1 MNFVSKIFII
11 WLLCY
16 LSKTFCSTDNTPE
29 FTSTTLGASSDKTTS
44 FSESETYPIGT
55 THEIEGSSNTFG
67 SSTTVSHRGSS
78 NSMSTSGTSTG
89 STSSQGTTYS
99 STRNRFE
106 TIVTDR
112 DTTWPQSPSTPEM
125 DRDTT
130 TSTESEEILIPE
142 QHPETEQP
150 YIPLPPPQPPTL
162 SHPAGHPKNKIKRVN
177 TEAKERIA
185 MIIGIVA
192 GALIA
197 VVLVILLVLWFK
209 SGDRTYKTEHD
220 KSGAYGQ
227 GPNAALLGNAR
238 NSDAHHHHHG
248 TNGSTM
254 PLNGS
259 VRNGMDKG
267 NGAGAV
273 VPKAKKRDSKDIK
286 EWYV

>member
-1 MNFVSKIFII
+1 M
-11 WLLCY
+11 
-16 LSKTFCSTDNTPE
+16 
-29 FTSTTLGASSDKTTS
+29 
-44 FSESETYPIGT
+44 
-55 THEIEGSSNTFG
+55 EGSSNTFV

-78 NSMSTSGTSTG
+78 NSMSTTGTNTG
-89 STSSQGTTYS
+89 STSSLGTTYS
-99 STRNRFE
+99 TTRNRFE

-125 DRDTT
+125 DHDTT

-142 QHPETEQP
+142 QHPETEPP
-150 YIPLPPPQPPTL
+150 YIPLPPPQPPTI
-162 SHPAGHPKNKIKRVN
+162 SHPVGHPKNKIKRVN
-177 TEAKERIA
+177 TEANDRLA
-185 MIIGIVA
+185 MIIVIVA
-192 GALIA
+192 GALIFI
-197 VVLVILLVLWFK
+197 VVLVIILVLWFK
-209 SGDRTYKTEHD
+209 SNFKTEHD
-220 KSGAYGQ
+220 KSGGYGQ